1 MTHNHNHHHHGGFAL
16 ANSKGE
22 ITHSGLETHHHI
34 VENHGKQSSTDQHHA
49 VWSMG
54 LDTFQVP
61 MSLHKQNRDKLI
73 QYFKDNLAAFDSNL
87 SLDSVALLQ
96 GGAQQHQYDTDR
108 ELVFRQESYFMYLFG
123 VTEPDCFAAID
134 LSSSESI
141 LFVPKLPEVYAVWEG
156 VIHPLEYFKAKYEVS
171 TVKYT
176 EDLNQ
181 YFVDRKPTAIHTLLG
196 INSDSKA
203 KSVPATFEGIE
214 RFNVVTSFL
223 HTAITECRV
232 IKSSIEIEI
241 MRYVNKVSSEAHKK
255 VMKACRPG
263 MMEYQLESLFLHE
276 IYTEGGCRFCAY
288 TCICGTGKSGAT
300 LHYGQNCKLI
310 RDGDMVLLD
319 MGGEYNG
326 YVADIS
332 RSYPANGK
340 FTQDQID
347 IYESVLA
354 AQNAVMDKIKPGVSW
369 PELHRLSERVILEQL
384 KSRGFLQGNVDDMVK
399 CHLASVFMPHGLG
412 HLMGMD
418 VHDVGGYPNGT
429 ERSSEPGLNRLRTNR
444 VLKSGM
450 VLTVE
455 PGIYFVDALLN
466 AALVDPVQS
475 AFLVK
480 EKIARFRNFGGVRLE
495 DDIVVTE
502 TGMEN
507 LTTVTRDI
515 KEIEAIMA
523 SGR

>member
-1 MTHNHNHHHHGGFAL
+1 
-16 ANSKGE
+16 
-22 ITHSGLETHHHI
+22 
-34 VENHGKQSSTDQHHA
+34 
-49 VWSMG
+49 
-54 LDTFQVP
+54 
-61 MSLHKQNRDKLI
+61 
-73 QYFKDNLAAFDSNL
+73 
-87 SLDSVALLQ
+87 
-96 GGAQQHQYDTDR
+96 
-108 ELVFRQESYFMYLFG
+108 
-123 VTEPDCFAAID
+123 
-134 LSSSESI
+134 
-141 LFVPKLPEVYAVWEG
+141 
-156 VIHPLEYFKAKYEVS
+156 
-171 TVKYT
+171 
-176 EDLNQ
+176 
-181 YFVDRKPTAIHTLLG
+181 
-196 INSDSKA
+196 
-203 KSVPATFEGIE
+203 
-214 RFNVVTSFL
+214 
-223 HTAITECRV
+223 
-232 IKSSIEIEI
+232 
-241 MRYVNKVSSEAHKK
+241 
-255 VMKACRPG
+255 
-263 MMEYQLESLFLHE
+263 
-276 IYTEGGCRFCAY
+276 
-288 TCICGTGKSGAT
+288 
-300 LHYGQNCKLI
+300 
-310 RDGDMVLLD
+310 
-319 MGGEYNG
+319 
-326 YVADIS
+326 
-332 RSYPANGK
+332 
-340 FTQDQID
+340 
-347 IYESVLA
+347 
-354 AQNAVMDKIKPGVSW
+354 MDKIKPGVSW